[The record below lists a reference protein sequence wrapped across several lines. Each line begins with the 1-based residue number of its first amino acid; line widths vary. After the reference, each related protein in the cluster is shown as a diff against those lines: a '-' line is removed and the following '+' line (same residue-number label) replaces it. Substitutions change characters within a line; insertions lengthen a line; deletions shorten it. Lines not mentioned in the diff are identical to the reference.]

1 MKNLYIIVESVK
13 FIEENLCENITQ
25 EDIAN
30 NCFCSLSSLQKTFQY
45 ATHHSIK
52 DYISK
57 RRLTEAAK
65 DLLNSDENITDI
77 ALKYQYGS
85 PEVFTRAFVRVWG
98 EKPSSFRKNRKF
110 SQLFAP
116 LDIETMVEKRKK
128 GENYMSRKRTDL
140 SELYQI
146 LKERSDNYII
156 CADMIGLMEINEKI
170 GRNAGDKAIAEAVR
184 RMDEAS
190 TEDMLFFR
198 IGGDEFVIVTNYTSA
213 DDAVKL
219 AEKIVSQN
227 GNTIDCDGVEV
238 SVGLRT
244 GITKISL
251 NNTVRYAELFNR
263 CMESIDFTRNSG
275 KNVSI
280 KL

>member
-1 MKNLYIIVESVK
+1 MKNLYIIIESIK
-13 FIEENLCENITQ
+13 FIEENLCEAFTQ

-65 DLLNSDENITDI
+65 DLLNCNDSITDI
-77 ALKYQYGS
+77 GLKYQYGS

-116 LDIETMVEKRKK
+116 LDIETMVEKRKQ
-128 GENYMSRKRTDL
+128 GGNFMSRKRTDL

-146 LKERSDNYII
+146 LRERSDNYII
-156 CADMIGLMEINEKI
+156 CADMIGLMEINDKS
-170 GRNAGDKAIAEAVR
+170 RNAGDKAIAEAVR

-190 TEDMLFFR
+190 TDDMLLFR
-198 IGGDEFVIVTNYTSA
+198 IGGDEFVIVTNYTNA
-213 DDAVKL
+213 DDAVTL

-227 GNTIDCDGVEV
+227 GNTIECDGIEV
-238 SVGLRT
+238 GVGLRA
-244 GITKISL
+244 GITKVSL
-251 NNTVRYAELFNR
+251 GSNVRYAELFNR

-275 KNVSI
+275 KNVSVNE
-280 KL
+280 

>member
-13 FIEENLCENITQ
+13 FIEENLCEAITQ
-25 EDIAN
+25 EDIAK
-30 NCFCSLSSLQKTFQY
+30 NCFCSLSNLQKTFQY
-45 ATHHSIK
+45 ATHHSVK

-65 DLLNSDENITDI
+65 ELLKSDSSITDI

-85 PEVFTRAFVRVWG
+85 PEVFTRAFVREWG
-98 EKPSSFRKNRKF
+98 EKPSHFRKNRKF

-116 LDIETMVEKRKK
+116 LDIERMVDNSEK
-128 GENYMSRKRTDL
+128 GDVFMSRKMTDI

-156 CADMIGLMEINEKI
+156 CADMIGLMEINTKI

-190 TEDMLFFR
+190 TDEMLFFR
-198 IGGDEFVIVTNYTSA
+198 IGGDEFVIVTNYNNPE
-213 DDAVKL
+213 DAVKL

-244 GITKISL
+244 GITKVSMGSNL
-251 NNTVRYAELFNR
+251 RYAELFNR
-263 CMESIDFTRNSG
+263 CLESIDFTRNSG
-275 KNVSI
+275 KDVSVNG
-280 KL
+280 